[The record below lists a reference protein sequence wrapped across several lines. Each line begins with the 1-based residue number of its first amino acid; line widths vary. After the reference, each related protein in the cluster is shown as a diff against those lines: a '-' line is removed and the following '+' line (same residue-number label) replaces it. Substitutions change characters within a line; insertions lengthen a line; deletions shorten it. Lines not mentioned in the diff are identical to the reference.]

1 MNAGCRRKR
10 QVTGFFVA
18 MVLRRAALH
27 GARSPSLVR
36 RIPVYGGAGKG
47 AKVVERAATL
57 GDKAYGVLD
66 RSQGAP

>member
-1 MNAGCRRKR
+1 
-10 QVTGFFVA
+10 